1 MLKVIFSH
9 FQGSSTAFCWRPSFT
24 SQPQGLQWP
33 LSVPEKGMYI
43 LPWALNNHSLCWNV
57 ISFYNS
63 LKGRKKEKEPSSAT
77 LESFY
82 CNQPYNAFCCTIQRT
97 FNLSWLAH
105 SLQGFAAE
113 NGSFHFDRGEN
124 SVKPTARHC
133 FYSGFIWE
141 ILKNQWLHD
150 TRGKKG

>member
-1 MLKVIFSH
+1 M
-9 FQGSSTAFCWRPSFT
+9 
-24 SQPQGLQWP
+24 
-33 LSVPEKGMYI
+33 
-43 LPWALNNHSLCWNV
+43 
-57 ISFYNS
+57 
-63 LKGRKKEKEPSSAT
+63 KKEKEPNAAT

-97 FNLSWLAH
+97 FNLSWLTH
-105 SLQGFAAE
+105 SLQGFAAD

-133 FYSGFIWE
+133 FYSGYIRE

-150 TRGKKG
+150 TREKIGATAGESSYNFL